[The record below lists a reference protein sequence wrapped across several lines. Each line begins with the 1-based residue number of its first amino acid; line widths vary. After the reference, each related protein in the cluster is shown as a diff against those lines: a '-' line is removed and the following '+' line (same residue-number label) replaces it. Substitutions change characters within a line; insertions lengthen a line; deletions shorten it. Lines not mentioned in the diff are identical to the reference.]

1 MIYQQ
6 NDIVLHTSDIE
17 AIGIIRGDYIEWW
30 SIRKDECIF
39 PVPGWAWKNSSHYL
53 KPAPSRSCAN
63 QVYAPNFSARLQE
76 LGINSKI
83 IYKKTDTPLIKKIK
97 KLDYEWE
104 IKMKAKGTFY
114 LTSRAQDVDQKITS
128 PSTQMDTAIASDV
141 NTIRADFR
149 DMSRRMSEPVF
160 RGIPT

>member
-39 PVPGWAWKNSSHYL
+39 PVPGWAW
-53 KPAPSRSCAN
+53 N

-160 RGIPT
+160 RGIPTNF